1 MVGAAL
7 AWAVQRELPVLPV
20 LAALTGSM
28 CIQMGTNLHNDAVD
42 SELGGDGPDRIGPP
56 RVTAMRLFSARN
68 VKLGVVA
75 CFAASA
81 LLELYLMTAG
91 GLADSAARRAVNRSG
106 LGLHRRT
113 VADRLYCLGLIPSV
127 NPRLSRIRL

>member
-1 MVGAAL
+1 M
-7 AWAVQRELPVLPV
+7 LPV

-28 CIQMGTNLHNDAVD
+28 CIQMGTNSHNDAVD

-56 RVTAMRLFSARN
+56 RVTAMGLLSARN

-91 GLADSAARRAVNRSG
+91 GFAADEYSRRCEREYIEARPAPDGRGS
-106 LGLHRRT
+106 
-113 VADRLYCLGLIPSV
+113 CSPSE
-127 NPRLSRIRL
+127 